1 MGRILTFSQ
10 LWIYNCYISQEENM
24 NESIIELLAEIRIY
38 CNQIET
44 TFGLLRSAIR
54 SLEEVLDVD

>member
-1 MGRILTFSQ
+1 
-10 LWIYNCYISQEENM
+10 M